1 MDVHIRVG
9 VIGPLWIKELL
20 QRCFDLF
27 PSMTPIFRLSDQLSD
42 AAVFTKDLIEQV
54 DCLLYSGKAPY
65 LTAQMEIPA
74 HLPSFYI
81 PLKGSGLY
89 QVLYLLNKKQTLSLS
104 HISFDGIQVPYIE
117 IARQSLNE
125 SFTYTHFNEMVHAA
139 NVDEVV
145 EHHQTIVKNNPN
157 SVVVTSLKLV
167 SERLSE
173 LGIMN
178 EWLKPTEEDTIV
190 ILERLLLSTTQ
201 RKQKETQI
209 VFGRIYVDHS
219 ALVKDFATEKQL
231 QKRFHD
237 IYKSLLNFAEQF
249 DAYLTVLNDAE
260 YLFVT
265 NRGTFERITEGYKTL
280 PLLNDA
286 KKSLNINLSIGIG
299 FGITAVEAGKNA
311 RFALYQAQDY
321 GGQCGFIVREDRK
334 VFGPIDLVAPIKYPL
349 SVTDAKLLDF
359 AEKSGI
365 NAVHLEKALA
375 MIKRNQLNEFTAQ
388 DVANMLGITIR
399 SAHRILQAWLD
410 INIVEVVGTEKLTSR
425 GRPRQVFSIVKSE
438 ELRV

>member
-1 MDVHIRVG
+1 MDVHIKVG
-9 VIGPLWIKELL
+9 VIGPLWMKELL
-20 QRCFDLF
+20 QRCFNLF

-42 AAVFTKDLIEQV
+42 AVVFTKDLREQV
-54 DCLLYSGKAPY
+54 DCLLFSGKAPY
-65 LTAQMEIPA
+65 LTARMEIPA

-89 QVLYLLNKKQTLSLS
+89 RVLYLLNKKQTLS

-117 IARQSLNE
+117 IARQSLHE
-125 SFTYTHFNEMVHAA
+125 SFTYSHFNELVHAE

-145 EHHQTIVKNNPN
+145 EYHKAIIENNPN
-157 SVVVTSLKLV
+157 SAVITSLKLI
-167 SERLSE
+167 SERLSD
-173 LGIMN
+173 LGIIN
-178 EWLKPTEEDTIV
+178 KWLKPTEEDIIV

-209 VFGRIYVDHS
+209 VFGRISVDHS
-219 ALVKDFATEKQL
+219 TLMKDFTTEKQL
-231 QKRFHD
+231 QKRIHD

-249 DAYLTVLNDAE
+249 DAYLTALNDAE

-265 NRGTFERITEGYKTL
+265 NRGTFERITEGYKSL
-280 PLLNDA
+280 PLLNDV

-299 FGITAVEAGKNA
+299 FGTTAFESGKNA

-334 VFGPIDLVAPIKYPL
+334 VFGPIDLVSPIKYPL
-349 SVTDAKLLDF
+349 SITDAKLLSL

-375 MIKRNQLNEFTAQ
+375 MIKRNDQNEFTAQ
-388 DVANMLGITIR
+388 DVANMLGITVR

-410 INIVEVVGTEKLTSR
+410 VKIVEVVGTEKLTSR
-425 GRPRQVFSIVKSE
+425 GRPRQVFSMINNE
-438 ELRV
+438 EL